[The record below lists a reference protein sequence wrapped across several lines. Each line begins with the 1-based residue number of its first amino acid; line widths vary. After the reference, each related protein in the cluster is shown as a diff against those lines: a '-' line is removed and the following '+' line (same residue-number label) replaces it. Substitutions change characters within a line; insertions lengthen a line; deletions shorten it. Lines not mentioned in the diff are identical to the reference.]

1 MKKNERLENLFDEES
16 PDSVERKF
24 LDSLNAE
31 IGNLL
36 VQDLALRELLDR
48 CMKSLVKHLD
58 AAFARV
64 WTLNREENVLELQA
78 SAGIYTHLDGAH
90 ARVPVGKFKIG
101 LIAEE
106 RQPHLTND
114 ILNDPRLSDKEWAR
128 REEMQAFAGYPLI
141 VEDQLVGVMSVF
153 ARHALTETTLQAMAS
168 VSNGI
173 ANAIERKRVEAALRE
188 SEEQYRIVA
197 ETASDAIISINSDST
212 ILFVNRAAE
221 KIFGYKISE
230 MIGHDLT
237 MLMPEYLRHVHHQ
250 GIARYNATGEK
261 HLNWEHVEV
270 SGLHKQG
277 QEFPVELSFGEYKSD
292 DRHLFIGIVR
302 DISERKRAEARIRE
316 SEQKFAT
323 LVDAV
328 PQLVW
333 MAEADGSIFW
343 YNQNWFEYTGTTP
356 KDMEGWGWQSVHDPE
371 ILPKVIERWKISLE
385 TGEPFEM
392 QFPLRGADGKF
403 RWFLTRVNPLRDAEG
418 NIIRWFG
425 TNTDIDEQ
433 RKIDQRNRFIIRLD
447 EAVRALET
455 PEEINLTLARMLGEH
470 LGVDQCAYAEI
481 EEDENHFV
489 VPGDYTSGDIPS
501 IVGRYKLS
509 DFGEAVMELLRSNQP
524 FIADDINQDEHIS
537 KANLSAYQ
545 MINVQATV
553 CIPLHKNNRFVACMS
568 VNHSTPRQWLPEEI
582 ELVSFVS
589 NRFWESIERA
599 KALKNL
605 QESLAR
611 EQALRER
618 AEEAS
623 KIKDEF
629 LATVSHELR
638 TPLNA
643 ILGWATLL
651 RSGKMQEDAARRAIE
666 TVERNA
672 RAQSQLIDDLLD
684 ISRIITGKLRLE
696 IQTLDLADV
705 IEAAIDAIRPAA
717 EAKNIRLQI
726 LLDTKAG
733 PVSGDADR
741 LQQVFWNL
749 LNNAVKFT
757 PKGGRVQV
765 RLERVNSHLEIT
777 VSDNGK
783 GIEPDFLP
791 FVFDRFRQADQATT
805 RRHGGLGLGLSIV
818 RQLVEM
824 HGGTIRVE
832 SKGEGKGSNF
842 IINLPRLAAT
852 TRLEKESD
860 RVHPTVAK
868 DFVSLDCAPELT
880 GLRVLAVDDEADARE
895 LLREFLQAC
904 GSEVVTA
911 GSAAEALRILD
922 NESFDIL
929 ISDIGM
935 PVEDGYTLIKK
946 IRERSADKGGRIPA
960 IALTAY
966 ARVEDR
972 VRALTAGFQIHIPK
986 PVEPV
991 ELIAVV
997 ASLANGFAKE

>member
-1 MKKNERLENLFDEES
+1 MEKNENLEKSVDEKSFDAAG
-16 PDSVERKF
+16 RKV
-24 LDSLNAE
+24 LDGLNAE

-36 VQDLALRELLDR
+36 VQDLALRELLTK
-48 CMKSLVKHLD
+48 CTESLVKNLD
-58 AAFARV
+58 AAFARI

-106 RQPHLTND
+106 RKPHLTND
-114 ILNDPRLSDKEWAR
+114 VLNDPRLSDKEWAQ
-128 REEMQAFAGYPLI
+128 REGMQAFAGYPLI
-141 VEDQLVGVMSVF
+141 VQDHLVGVMCVF
-153 ARHALTETTLQAMAS
+153 ARHALTEATLQAMAA

-173 ANAIERKRVEAALRE
+173 ANSIERKRVENALRQ

-197 ETASDAIISINSDST
+197 ETASDAIISINADST

-221 KIFGYKISE
+221 KIFGYDISE
-230 MIGHDLT
+230 MLGQDLT

-250 GIARYNATGEK
+250 GIARYNATGKK
-261 HLNWEHVEV
+261 HLNWDHVEV
-270 SGLHKQG
+270 PGLHKQG
-277 QEFPVELSFGEYKSD
+277 HEFPVELSFGEYKND
-292 DRHLFIGIVR
+292 ERHLFIGIVR
-302 DISERKRAEARIRE
+302 DVTERKRAEAQILE
-316 SEQKFAT
+316 SEQKFST

-333 MAEADGSIFW
+333 MAKADGHIFW
-343 YNQNWFEYTGTTP
+343 YNQNWYEYTGTGH
-356 KDMEGWGWQSVHDPE
+356 KDMEGWGWQSVHDAE
-371 ILPKVIERWKISLE
+371 ILPQVIARWKISIE

-392 QFPLRGADGKF
+392 QFPLRRADGKF
-403 RWFLTRVNPLRDAEG
+403 RWFLTRVNPLHDADG
-418 NIIRWFG
+418 KIIRWFG

-433 RKIDQRNRFIIRLD
+433 RKIDRRNRFVIQLD
-447 EAVRALET
+447 EAVRSLET
-455 PEEINLTLARMLGEH
+455 PEEINLTLARMLCEH
-470 LGVDQCAYAEI
+470 LAVDQCAYAEM
-481 EEDENHFV
+481 EADENHFI
-489 VPGDYTSGDIPS
+489 VPGDHTRGGLPS
-501 IVGRYKLS
+501 VVGRYKLS
-509 DFGEAVMELLRSNQP
+509 DFGESVLRLLRSNQS
-524 FIADDINQDEHIS
+524 FIVNDVNTDERISEADLKSFEVLGVRAAI
-537 KANLSAYQ
+537 
-545 MINVQATV
+545 
-553 CIPLHKNNRFVACMS
+553 CFPLHKNNSFVALMS
-568 VNHSTPRQWLPEEI
+568 VNHGTPREWLPEEI

-611 EQALRER
+611 EQAARES
-618 AEEAS
+618 AEQAS

-643 ILGWATLL
+643 IYGWSTML
-651 RSGKMQEDAARRAIE
+651 RSGKLSGEAVKRAIE

-696 IQTLDLADV
+696 VRTLDLSNI
-705 IEAAIDAIRPAA
+705 IEAAVDAVRPAA
-717 EAKNIRLQI
+717 EAKEIRLQI

-733 PVSGDADR
+733 PISGDADR

-757 PKGGRVQV
+757 PKHGRIQV

-783 GIEPDFLP
+783 GVEADFLP
-791 FVFDRFRQADQATT
+791 YVFDRFRQADQATT
-805 RRHGGLGLGLSIV
+805 RRQGGLGLGLSIV

-832 SKGEGKGSNF
+832 SEGEDKGSDF
-842 IINLPRLAAT
+842 IINLPRLAAAK
-852 TRLEKESD
+852 RLEKEAD
-860 RVHPTVAK
+860 RVHPTSAR

-880 GLRVLAVDDEADARE
+880 GLRVLAVDDEPDARE
-895 LLREFLQAC
+895 LLREVLQTC

-911 GSAAEALRILD
+911 GSAAEALSVLD
-922 NESFDIL
+922 NEKFDVL

-946 IRERSADKGGRIPA
+946 IRARPADKGGRIPA

-997 ASLANGFAKE
+997 ASLANGFTNE